1 MCCFVGRV
9 SLQQY
14 RRNQYRLIL
23 LNFARKFHISI
34 RMNDSFETDR
44 IDAIR
49 EQDALRQQ
57 QEYSEQQQARI
68 AAQPSPVEA
77 YARPGAVHFAPTIGR
92 GQAARGQESSLQQTL
107 VMVLAGGQ
115 GERLY
120 PLTKDRAKPAVP
132 FGAVYRI
139 IDFAL
144 SNCLNSGLRR
154 ILVLT
159 QYKSLSLQRHIQ
171 ETWGLFNPTL
181 GEYVDVIPPQ
191 QRNVKRWYQ
200 GTADAIF
207 QNIYMLEQERPRW
220 VVILGGDHIYKMD
233 YAKMLDFHLS
243 NEADLT
249 IACTKVPLHEASR
262 MGVAATDE
270 NHRITGF
277 VEKPK
282 KPPTIPDDPR
292 HAYASMGVYIF
303 STDMLVR
310 RVIEDVKQDT
320 EHDFGKNIIPKMVRG
335 GDRVFAYPFVDEN
348 RNESGEVYWRD
359 IGTLDSYYEAN
370 MDLVTQSPLF
380 NLYDDQWPVRRRSQ
394 PGPPTKTI
402 CYGEDRKAITYDSLM
417 STGTIISAASV
428 ERSIIGPRCYV
439 HSWAGIQDSILLD
452 DVEIGRNCRIRRA
465 IIDKHVKIPAGTEIG
480 YDLEEDRK
488 RFTVSEEGIVVISKG
503 MILK

>member
-1 MCCFVGRV
+1 MEEP
-9 SLQQY
+9 LDTD
-14 RRNQYRLIL
+14 
-23 LNFARKFHISI
+23 HI
-34 RMNDSFETDR
+34 
-44 IDAIR
+44 
-49 EQDALRQQ
+49 DALREQR
-57 QEYSEQQQARI
+57 EYSLSQQPAAQNGANDS
-68 AAQPSPVEA
+68 AQPSPVEA

-92 GQAARGQESSLQQTL
+92 GQAARGQESALQQTL

-144 SNCLNSGLRR
+144 SNCLNSGMRR

-207 QNIYMLEQERPRW
+207 QNIYMLEQERPRH

-233 YAKMLDFHLS
+233 YAKMLDFHLR

-249 IACTKVPLHEASR
+249 IACTKVPLAEASR
-262 MGVAATDE
+262 MGIAATDE
-270 NHRITGF
+270 DNRITGF

-282 KPPTIPDDPR
+282 KPPTIPDDP
-292 HAYASMGVYIF
+292 HHSYASMGIYIF
-303 STDMLVR
+303 STDVLVR

-320 EHDFGKNIIPKMVRG
+320 EHDFGKNIIPKMVKG

-348 RNESGEVYWRD
+348 KGEEVYWRD
-359 IGTLDSYYEAN
+359 IGTLASYYEAN
-370 MDLVTQSPLF
+370 MDLVQARPLF
-380 NLYDDQWPVRRRSQ
+380 NLYDDQWPIHRRHQ
-394 PGPPTKTI
+394 PGPPAKTVSH
-402 CYGEDRKAITYDSLM
+402 DRGRIANAHDSLLA
-417 STGTIISAASV
+417 TGV
-428 ERSIIGPRCYV
+428 
-439 HSWAGIQDSILLD
+439 
-452 DVEIGRNCRIRRA
+452 
-465 IIDKHVKIPAGTEIG
+465 
-480 YDLEEDRK
+480 
-488 RFTVSEEGIVVISKG
+488 IVLSLIH
-503 MILK
+503 I

>member
-1 MCCFVGRV
+1 MEET
-9 SLQQY
+9 LDTD
-14 RRNQYRLIL
+14 
-23 LNFARKFHISI
+23 HI
-34 RMNDSFETDR
+34 
-44 IDAIR
+44 
-49 EQDALRQQ
+49 DALREQR
-57 QEYSEQQQARI
+57 EYSLSQDSGSNNNASDG
-68 AAQPSPVEA
+68 AQPSPVEA
-77 YARPGAVHFAPTIGR
+77 YARPGAVRFAPTIGR
-92 GQAARGQESSLQQTL
+92 GQAARGQESALQQTL

-144 SNCLNSGLRR
+144 SNCLNSGMRR

-233 YAKMLDFHLS
+233 YAKMLDFHLK

-249 IACTKVPLHEASR
+249 IACTKVPLAEASR
-262 MGVAATDE
+262 MGIAATDE
-270 NHRITGF
+270 NNRIVGF

-282 KPPTIPDDPR
+282 KPPTIHDDPLNS
-292 HAYASMGVYIF
+292 YASMGIYIF
-303 STDMLVR
+303 STDVLVR

-348 RNESGEVYWRD
+348 RNETGEPYWRD
-359 IGTLDSYYEAN
+359 IGTLSSYYEAN
-370 MDLVTQSPLF
+370 MDLVTQSPRF
-380 NLYDDQWPVRRRSQ
+380 NLYDDQWPIRRRSQ

-402 CYGEDRKAITYDSLM
+402 CYGTGRKAITYDSLM
-417 STGTIISAASV
+417 STGTIISGAAV
-428 ERSIIGPRCYV
+428 ERCIVGPRCYV
-439 HSWAGIQDSILLD
+439 HSWASIADTILLD
-452 DVEIGRNCRIRRA
+452 DVEIGRHCRIKGA

-480 YDLEEDRK
+480 YDLKEDKR
-488 RFTVSEEGIVVISKG
+488 RFTVSEDGIIVISKG
-503 MILK
+503 MILR